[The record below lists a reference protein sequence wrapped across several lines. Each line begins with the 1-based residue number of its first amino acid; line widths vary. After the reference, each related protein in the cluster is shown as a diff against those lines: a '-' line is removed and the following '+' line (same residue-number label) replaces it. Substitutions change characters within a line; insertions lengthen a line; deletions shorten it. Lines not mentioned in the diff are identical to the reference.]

1 MLKIAD
7 AVIDK
12 PRFEKVATFELS
24 TDVTEWN
31 DEILQQFFEEVP
43 YLPKEFGVDSVI
55 NHVDEN
61 KGYAKGSIVVWYQG
75 KQINY
80 PVIVKD
86 YQLSPFDVFIY
97 KPEKKAAKYYS
108 ATLDNVKKVLA
119 SEQMAKVDDKARA
132 YGSSTTGVK
141 RPGDIIPKSSIDVDA
156 TPLDMR
162 WPPFSKISG
171 WPLLARKEDLE
182 KLAVQLKAQPDV
194 GASFVDNTGDLVSN
208 IVELD
213 TKTKEEN
220 RVVGDKHKEGDLD
233 LNEVVRAKRA
243 ITVIDSQMIDTS
255 KLVPMKAPCVCEL
268 RMYEYPS
275 MEDFL
280 ESGSNLAS
288 RFLASKVG
296 RPIVGIVLD
305 YMDQYDLNSRCDETA
320 PCCPPSANGESDA
333 IAEQKAIR
341 NRRDQIFLSIDGK
354 YYSMYSDYD
363 KHGIGFYGSNMLA
376 REDALPKA
384 IARLAK
390 NTTDN
395 FINQNRDNRNDGS
408 DKLFRA
414 MKESQ
419 QGKGDGYDGPSYHDS
434 WRTSMFILFGAGN
447 AWECVKL
454 RGNFK
459 KYRVNDSSVY
469 VSQDCAVI
477 PANVATIQKVGSV
490 EDPIYKMIVGKVKD
504 IYLIPEGAKILNV
517 EYMEELRRDDFMRP
531 DKSIQKVYEDAAI
544 KKVALWIEGEGY
556 RIEGEPFEPLQKIA
570 GLNGKALS
578 TKETLTALQIMGMEK
593 GAATEA
599 MKVAVNRHPEGNRV
613 NIYGVRGD
621 YINPDV
627 FKGREKNAR
636 IRDYWKQIAE
646 GLRCDLV
653 KEASALSDQEAVDVV
668 LSLNFINESS
678 LGNYID
684 GLPEMKKVAGKLAE
698 LLVASRMGLTEVEEG
713 AVKKSMEGLNEVISG
728 LEEVKMAVEE

>member
-1 MLKIAD
+1 MINLKD

-12 PRFEKVATFELS
+12 PRFEKVASFELS
-24 TDVTEWN
+24 TDVTEWS
-31 DEILQQFFEEVP
+31 DEILKQFFEEIS
-43 YLPKEFGVDSVI
+43 YLPKEFGVDTVI

-75 KQINY
+75 KQINF

-86 YQLSPFDVFIY
+86 YQLSPFDVFIH
-97 KPEKKAAKYYS
+97 KPENKPVKYYS
-108 ATLDNVKKVLA
+108 ASLDNVKKVLA
-119 SEQMAKVDDKARA
+119 SEQIAAVDDKTRS

-141 RPGDIIPKSSIDVDA
+141 RPGDIIPKSSIDVNA
-156 TPLDMR
+156 TPADMR

-171 WPLLARKEDLE
+171 WPFLARKEDLE
-182 KLAVQLKAQPDV
+182 KLGVQLKAQPNV

-213 TKTKEEN
+213 TKIEEEN
-220 RVVGDKHKEGDLD
+220 RVVADTHKEGDLD
-233 LNEVVRAKRA
+233 LNDVVQAKRA

-288 RFLASKVG
+288 RFLASKIG
-296 RPIVGIVLD
+296 RPIVGVVLD
-305 YMDQYDLNSRCDETA
+305 YMDQYDLNSRNDGEA
-320 PCCPPSANGESDA
+320 CCPSPAQTTEADGTV
-333 IAEQKAIR
+333 EQKVIR
-341 NRRDQIFLSIDGK
+341 NRRDQVFLSIDGK
-354 YYSMYSDYD
+354 YYSKYSDYD

-384 IARLAK
+384 IARIAK

-395 FINQNRDNRNDGS
+395 FINQNWDNRNDGS
-408 DKLFRA
+408 DKLFKPI
-414 MKESQ
+414 KESQ

-434 WRTSMFILFGAGN
+434 WRTSMFILYGAGG

-454 RGNFK
+454 RGNYK

-490 EDPIYKMIVGKVKD
+490 EDPIYKMIIGKVKD
-504 IYLIPEGAKILNV
+504 IYLIPEGAKILNS
-517 EYMEELRRDDFMRP
+517 EYMTELNRGDFMRP
-531 DKSIQKVYEDAAI
+531 DKSVQKVYEDASI

-556 RIEGEPFEPLQKIA
+556 RIEGEAFEPLQKIA
-570 GLNGKALS
+570 GLNGQALS
-578 TKETLTALQIMGMEK
+578 TKETMTALQVLGMEK
-593 GAATEA
+593 DAATEA
-599 MKVAVNRHPEGNRV
+599 MKVAVDRHADGGRV
-613 NIYGVRGD
+613 TIYGVRGD

-627 FKGREKNAR
+627 FKEREKQAR
-636 IRDYWKQIAE
+636 IHGYWKQVAE
-646 GLRCDLV
+646 GLRRDLV

-668 LSLNFINESS
+668 LSLNFINENS

-684 GLPEMKKVAGKLAE
+684 GLSEMKKVAGKLAE
-698 LLVASRMGLTEVEEG
+698 LLVASRMGLAEVEEG

-728 LEEVKMAVEE
+728 LEDVKMAVEE